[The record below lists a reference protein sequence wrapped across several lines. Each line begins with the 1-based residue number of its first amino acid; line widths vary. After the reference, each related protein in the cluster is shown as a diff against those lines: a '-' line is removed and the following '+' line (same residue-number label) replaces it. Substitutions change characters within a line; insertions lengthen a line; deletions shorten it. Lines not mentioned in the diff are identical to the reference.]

1 MKLSVG
7 EGPKIAVRS
16 VIGHIA
22 FEKDDMMSE
31 FRQRPEQT
39 AQDGG
44 VAVSPGRADRQAEDN
59 EFHSVAFPPIS
70 AAKLVGFSGE

>member
-1 MKLSVG
+1 
-7 EGPKIAVRS
+7 
-16 VIGHIA
+16 
-22 FEKDDMMSE
+22 MMSE

-39 AQDGG
+39 AEDGG
-44 VAVSPGRADRQAEDN
+44 MAVSPRRADRQAEDN